1 MNQSPSYPMRFEPI
15 YQYRIWGGRRLAG
28 LLAAPLPG
36 EGPIGEAWLLSDRD
50 DHPSRVAN
58 GPLKGQTI
66 QQLLAQYP
74 EEILGKLT
82 GRFPRFPLLLK
93 FLDTR
98 VTLSVQ
104 VHPSDEQTDY
114 IPPGESGKTEAWV
127 VLERTPEARIYAG
140 LKPGVT
146 AESLRAA
153 LADGSAPDCLA
164 SFQPKVGDGI
174 LLPAGTVHSLGGLVV
189 FEVQENSDVTFRLYD
204 WDHVDPQ
211 THQPRPLQVEQA
223 MACIDWQQG
232 AITATAPVVE
242 AEKPARRERLFGC
255 EQFRLWRIS
264 GESPFTVGAD
274 EMPRVLVCIGGHGKL
289 ESGTGDFAFH
299 QGDTLLLPA
308 ALGTCVCRPDAEL
321 IVLEIALPEGS
332 SPQ

>member
-1 MNQSPSYPMRFEPI
+1 M
-15 YQYRIWGGRRLAG
+15 
-28 LLAAPLPG
+28 
-36 EGPIGEAWLLSDRD
+36 
-50 DHPSRVAN
+50 
-58 GPLKGQTI
+58 
-66 QQLLAQYP
+66 
-74 EEILGKLT
+74 LGKLT

-98 VTLSVQ
+98 VTISVQ

-114 IPPGESGKTEAWV
+114 IPAGESGKTEAWV
-127 VLERTPEARIYAG
+127 VLETAPDARIYAG
-140 LKPGVT
+140 LKPGVR

-153 LADGSAPDCLA
+153 LTGGSAPDCLA
-164 SFQPKVGDGI
+164 SFQPKVGDGV

-204 WDHVDPQ
+204 WDHVDPK

-232 AITATAPVVE
+232 AITARAPVLE

-264 GESPFTVGAD
+264 GKSPFTVGAG

-289 ESGTGDFAFH
+289 ESGGADFAFR

-308 ALGTCVCRPDAEL
+308 ALGTCVCRPDGEL
-321 IVLEIALPEGS
+321 ILLEIALPEGS